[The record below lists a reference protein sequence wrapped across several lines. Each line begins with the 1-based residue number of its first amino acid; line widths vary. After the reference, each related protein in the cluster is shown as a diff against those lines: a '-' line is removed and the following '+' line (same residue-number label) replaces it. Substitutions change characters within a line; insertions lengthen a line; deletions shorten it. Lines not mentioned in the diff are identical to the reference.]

1 VPPAWPGLRARG
13 RTVLLAVVAVLVVL
27 ALVLV
32 GLSLWQRFTRTGL
45 EQAVDAVPAS
55 SLRLAY
61 TDWSLVRSR
70 LDTDVDTS
78 SSATEIEEFIAE
90 AYDTDFAAASSI
102 DESAAALQD
111 LYGFSPVTAEWEAFA
126 QGRRGAAM
134 VLRVP
139 DADFDALADN
149 LDSIGYEEP
158 AEDDGVWKGG
168 VDLVAA
174 TDPTLTPELQ
184 YVALLED
191 EGLVVTSDN
200 AKYAA
205 TAARAAKGDADTLGS
220 TGTTSSLAEA
230 FEEPATAMLWAG
242 DFACEDLAMSS
253 ADEDD
258 QATAEQL
265 VADAGGVSPLSGLAM
280 AMSSD
285 RTLQVV
291 GAFEDERQ
299 AEDNLRPRAK
309 LAVGEAV
316 GRGGSFADDFELTAS
331 RAVDS
336 TVRLTLEPRE
346 STGFVLSALYDGPVL
361 FATC

>member
-1 VPPAWPGLRARG
+1 MLGPRARG
-13 RTVLLAVVAVLVVL
+13 RGRTTLLAVITLVAVI

-45 EQAVDAVPAS
+45 EQAADAVPAS

-61 TDWSLVRSR
+61 TDWSRVRGQ
-70 LDTDVDTS
+70 VDAKVDGS
-78 SSATEIEEFIAE
+78 SSATEIEEFITE
-90 AYDTDFAAASSI
+90 AYDTDFVAASSI
-102 DESAAALQD
+102 DESAAALHR
-111 LYGFSPVTAEWEAFA
+111 LYGFSPVNAEWEAFA

-134 VLRVP
+134 VLKVP
-139 DADFDALADN
+139 DADFDDLADN

-158 AEDDGVWKGG
+158 EEDDGVWKGG

-184 YVALLED
+184 YVSLLED
-191 EGLVVTSDN
+191 RGLVVTSDN
-200 AKYAA
+200 AEYAA
-205 TAARAAKGDADTLGS
+205 VAARAATGDGDTLAS
-220 TGTTSSLAEA
+220 RGTTESLTAA
-230 FEEPATAMLWAG
+230 IEEPANAMLWAG

-253 ADEDD
+253 ADEND

-265 VADAGGVSPLSGLAM
+265 VADAGGVTPLSGLAM
-280 AMSSD
+280 AMSVD

-291 GAFEDERQ
+291 GAFEDDDQ
-299 AEDNLRPRAK
+299 AQDNLRPRAR

-331 RAVDS
+331 RAVDA
-336 TVRLTLEPRE
+336 TVRLTLEPRQPA
-346 STGFVLSALYDGPVL
+346 GFVLSALYDGPVL